1 MPLNYQGKLKEYA
14 AIVGKAESSM
24 YENRKAA
31 EVLRHFN
38 EKTRTFEISAE
49 GKTRTFEFLDKPPTR
64 ELFMNSADRTR
75 AELNGLLEHLE
86 RLANE
91 RLGITNEP
99 EPAATPPGKT
109 AKRMAEFDAMSDEK
123 QIAKLLELFR

>member
-1 MPLNYQGKLKEYA
+1 
-14 AIVGKAESSM
+14 
-24 YENRKAA
+24 
-31 EVLRHFN
+31 
-38 EKTRTFEISAE
+38 
-49 GKTRTFEFLDKPPTR
+49 
-64 ELFMNSADRTR
+64 MNSADRTR

-99 EPAATPPGKT
+99 EPAPTGKT

-123 QIAKLLELFR
+123 QIAKLLELFA